1 VTDDLKTPEKDRA
14 EAARLFAE
22 ARAAQAREDYRR
34 ARECYQRSLDLDEN
48 PIVRAAY
55 LDFMALVGPM

>member
-1 VTDDLKTPEKDRA
+1 MKTPEKDRA

-22 ARAAQAREDYRR
+22 AQAAQAREDYRR
-34 ARECYQRSLDLDEN
+34 ARDCYQRSLELDEN
-48 PIVRAAY
+48 QTVRAAY

>member
-1 VTDDLKTPEKDRA
+1 MTDDMKTPEKDRA

-22 ARAAQAREDYRR
+22 AQTAQAREDYRH
-34 ARECYQRSLDLDEN
+34 ARDCYQRSLELDEN
-48 PIVRAAY
+48 PAVRAAY

>member
-1 VTDDLKTPEKDRA
+1 MTDDLKTSEKDRA

-22 ARAAQAREDYRR
+22 AQAAQARDDYRH
-34 ARECYQRSLDLDEN
+34 ARECYQRSLELDEN
-48 PIVRAAY
+48 PTVRAAY

>member
-1 VTDDLKTPEKDRA
+1 MTGDMKTPEKDRA

-22 ARAAQAREDYRR
+22 AQAAQAREDYRR
-34 ARECYQRSLDLDEN
+34 ARDCYQRSLELDEN
-48 PIVRAAY
+48 QTVRAAY